1 MHVFPYSPRPG
12 TRTAADDPVP
22 PAVKKERSARLRA
35 ASDAACRAR
44 WASRVGSDDVVLV
57 DRPGLGYADDY
68 TPWLVD
74 APVGSM
80 VPARAVGVADEGV
93 LAVVAC

>member
-1 MHVFPYSPRPG
+1 MF
-12 TRTAADDPVP
+12 RTVADDTGPVE
-22 PAVKKERSARLRA
+22 VKRERSARRRA

-44 WASRVGSDDVVLV
+44 WLARVGSEDRVLV

-74 APVGSM
+74 AHVGAF
-80 VPARAVGVADEGV
+80 VRARATGVCDEGV
-93 LAVVAC
+93 LAVAA